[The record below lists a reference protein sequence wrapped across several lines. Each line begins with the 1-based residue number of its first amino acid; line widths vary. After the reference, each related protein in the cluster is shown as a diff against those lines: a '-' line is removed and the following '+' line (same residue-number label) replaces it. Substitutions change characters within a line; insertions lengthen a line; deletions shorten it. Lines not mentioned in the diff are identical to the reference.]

1 MTMFLRDTPGR
12 TAIHNEDFFSVA
24 IVSLNRFD
32 RLHHLI
38 DSIHEHADMPF
49 EIVVSDDGGALYND
63 FNFINNLKDKI
74 SHVAVN
80 LGRNKGLHVNAN
92 NAIALTRSKYVLVI
106 NDDIEIL
113 KPFMRKSVGI
123 LKHAPYIGSLYLEAG
138 TLGSDTPKEI
148 LDSVGLIECCT
159 PSGQGYGASIFMGA
173 AAPVFRKEYW
183 HEVGG
188 YSEDDIYGDIPF
200 NTKGFLKGYFMGVI
214 QDGPYSRDTDKTS
227 PTGGSEDSSGKY
239 ITVGYANYPKIFGW
253 TPSQQLIRDKERAN
267 ACSQRNAQGRASGD
281 FNEFGNEG
289 WYEYLKEVTK
299 GGKINWELLESKFH
313 HRFIASLKRD
323 VVARYKE

>member
-24 IVSLNRFD
+24 IVSFNRFH
-32 RLHHLI
+32 RLKHLI
-38 DSIHEHADMPF
+38 DSIHKHADMPF

-63 FNFINNLKDKI
+63 FNFINSFKDKI
-74 SHVAVN
+74 SHIAVN

-92 NAIALTRSKYVLVI
+92 TAISLTRSKYVLVI

-113 KPFMRKSVGI
+113 KPFMRQSVNV
-123 LKHAPYIGSLYLEAG
+123 LKNAPYIGSLYLEAA
-138 TLGSDTPKEI
+138 TLNGKATRKN
-148 LDSVGLIECCT
+148 LDDIGLIECQT
-159 PSGQGYGASIFMGA
+159 ASGNCFAAGLLMGA

-200 NTKGFLKGYFMGVI
+200 NNKGFLKGYFMGI
-214 QDGPYSRDTDKTS
+214 LPDGPYSRDTDKGS

-239 ITVGYANYPKIFGW
+239 IDVGYANYPKIFGW
-253 TPSQQLIRDKERAN
+253 TAANQLINDKARAQD
-267 ACSQRNAQGRASGD
+267 CSQRNAKGRASGE
-281 FNEFGNEG
+281 FNEFGLEG
-289 WYEYLKEVTK
+289 WYDYMKEVLQ
-299 GGKINWELLESKFH
+299 GGKINWELLESKYH
-313 HRFIASLKRD
+313 KRFIEHLKRD
-323 VVARYKE
+323 ALPRYK